1 MLSPSLSY
9 HQKMRDII
17 DSSQGHNRSNYMLQ
31 WPDAHASGP
40 VADDETPTDD
50 EDVQG
55 FAGRLYQLCFRTLQ
69 DFYRQ
74 ERGQGSSSARS
85 AILRECLGRLYL
97 WGEPFGVGD
106 LDKAL
111 SQSYELREN
120 VLERLGHIGELVLRG
135 KAFSIVN

>member
-1 MLSPSLSY
+1 MVITVVLTCYNGLMHTPL
-9 HQKMRDII
+9 D
-17 DSSQGHNRSNYMLQ
+17 L
-31 WPDAHASGP
+31 WPTTKLLPTTKTSKASP
-40 VADDETPTDD
+40 VACINS
-50 EDVQG
+50 V
-55 FAGRLYQLCFRTLQ
+55 
-69 DFYRQ
+69 
-74 ERGQGSSSARS
+74 SAHCKISIVRNEVK
-85 AILRECLGRLYL
+85 AAPGRLYL